1 MFGLLI
7 NPAPMHDESLV
18 GYLHRLGN
26 CNALWNG
33 EVIKL
38 FKELTDEQVYE
49 WLNENVR
56 PISWHEVVTEIRAP
70 KFNNQKVWSLTKVKY
85 CPNCLASGFYWREL
99 WDLTLYTTCTA
110 HKVELLYECP
120 GCRAK
125 STQKILVTKTCDNCG
140 YPALKAYAPATAVD
154 ESQFWISTELE
165 KRLRLGI
172 NNSSGGVDSL
182 TYEQF
187 HFLAVRIG
195 VRALSRTCFMNM
207 TVASV
212 ASKNVVPELAIAA
225 GQILFGW
232 PKAFHD
238 LLSDLMRQR
247 ESNLTKKLGS
257 VFGLIYNDVYLSLTD
272 RCYDFIRSEF
282 ERYVVLY
289 WEGPLAMRNRRLSEC
304 TLLAHRWLPYN
315 KAARKVGL
323 PENFLRRM
331 RLSGELDA
339 REFTYSCGKTVAV
352 VDIEEV
358 RKLSLVRHEPLNLRE
373 TSRLLCLSRKRIEQL
388 IDAGI
393 LTFFGGCPS
402 AGEKWLVD
410 YDSIV
415 ALRPSDFLADPGED
429 FLTISQIT
437 KHYLPTSSGLVELVR
452 AIQSGDIPAFCR
464 ADSETVNVGKWLVS
478 LNELVLKKI
487 VIRTSSQE
495 KGMSVASA
503 AKVLG
508 VKEEVAYSLVRL
520 GRLRSE
526 IVQCSRRSAHVVNL
540 EAIKH
545 FKQNYI
551 LAPEVALMLGKP
563 KVNALLKL
571 RVEGFFPIAG
581 PTLLNAKCRQYVWR
595 RSKKLTAHLASA
607 THPRE
612 LLV

>member
-1 MFGLLI
+1 
-7 NPAPMHDESLV
+7 
-18 GYLHRLGN
+18 
-26 CNALWNG
+26 
-33 EVIKL
+33 
-38 FKELTDEQVYE
+38 
-49 WLNENVR
+49 
-56 PISWHEVVTEIRAP
+56 
-70 KFNNQKVWSLTKVKY
+70 
-85 CPNCLASGFYWREL
+85 
-99 WDLTLYTTCTA
+99 
-110 HKVELLYECP
+110 
-120 GCRAK
+120 
-125 STQKILVTKTCDNCG
+125 
-140 YPALKAYAPATAVD
+140 
-154 ESQFWISTELE
+154 
-165 KRLRLGI
+165 
-172 NNSSGGVDSL
+172 
-182 TYEQF
+182 
-187 HFLAVRIG
+187 
-195 VRALSRTCFMNM
+195 
-207 TVASV
+207 
-212 ASKNVVPELAIAA
+212 
-225 GQILFGW
+225 
-232 PKAFHD
+232 
-238 LLSDLMRQR
+238 
-247 ESNLTKKLGS
+247 
-257 VFGLIYNDVYLSLTD
+257 
-272 RCYDFIRSEF
+272 
-282 ERYVVLY
+282 
-289 WEGPLAMRNRRLSEC
+289 
-304 TLLAHRWLPYN
+304 
-315 KAARKVGL
+315 
-323 PENFLRRM
+323 M